1 MEIEEASHKSWK
13 TLEKKGDRMQGKEGC
28 IKLNTVAFWGKGK
41 SMNDSLIK

>member
-1 MEIEEASHKSWK
+1 MEIEASHKSWK
-13 TLEKKGDRMQGKEGC
+13 NIRENRDRMQGKEGC